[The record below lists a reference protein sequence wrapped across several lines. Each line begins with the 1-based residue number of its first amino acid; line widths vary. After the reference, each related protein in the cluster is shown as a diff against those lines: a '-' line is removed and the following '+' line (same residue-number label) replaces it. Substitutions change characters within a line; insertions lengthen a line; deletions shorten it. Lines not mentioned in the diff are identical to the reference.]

1 MHKHHLD
8 GRFALTQMCML
19 LGMTIAIYI
28 RKIDLVLCGRY
39 TVSLNLQSNRQ
50 DSLSSSSLILSK
62 LTFDL
67 EGILLDVW
75 VNLCFVVLYI

>member
-8 GRFALTQMCML
+8 GRFALIQMCML
-19 LGMTIAIYI
+19 LGMTVAIHI
-28 RKIDLVLCGRY
+28 RKIDLLLCGRY

-50 DSLSSSSLILSK
+50 DSLSSSFLILSK